1 MTTPG
6 SSVASKFPTEAK
18 DLATG
23 DALEVSKPKS
33 KPIAGFVSTSVL
45 SSSDGLFGDNVEE
58 VRITDRPES
67 SEEKVD
73 FRPLYERLKEQKDA
87 RDADWK
93 DKNNP
98 FAPPKGLD
106 DEEID
111 FLHTLESDQ
120 KKLQDDITR
129 HHDEELAHF
138 ALLKREIQAKK
149 PPPAVATSLSSRDRS
164 SLPLEKQGA
173 KVAAKVK
180 AKTSTHTGNDHGNTR
195 KKQKTVPVASL
206 VAAYSDDD
214 SA

>member
-138 ALLKREIQAKK
+138 G
-149 PPPAVATSLSSRDRS
+149 TS

>member
-23 DALEVSKPKS
+23 DTLEVSKPKS

-138 ALLKREIQAKK
+138 GTYF
-149 PPPAVATSLSSRDRS
+149 PSS

-180 AKTSTHTGNDHGNTR
+180 AKTSTHAGNHHDHGNTR
-195 KKQKTVPVASL
+195 KKQKTAPVASL